1 MGRES
6 GDHVARLHRTR
17 ITLVLIWILRRSS
30 QLGAK
35 QQALPTSAIIMFQFD
50 GGKKERET
58 CFVTHGA
65 MGHLDPAQ
73 PPVKRKPYSAILAVP
88 FVHKV

>member
-1 MGRES
+1 MI
-6 GDHVARLHRTR
+6 A
-17 ITLVLIWILRRSS
+17 LVLIRILRRSS
-30 QLGAK
+30 EL
-35 QQALPTSAIIMFQFD
+35 QAQRQELPTEAIIMFQFD

-65 MGHLDPAQ
+65 MGHLDSAQ

>member
-1 MGRES
+1 
-6 GDHVARLHRTR
+6 
-17 ITLVLIWILRRSS
+17 
-30 QLGAK
+30 
-35 QQALPTSAIIMFQFD
+35 MFQFD

-88 FVHKV
+88 FVHKVKPTPDS